1 MYTGHPF
8 GLVLLLINGILN
20 GTSHFLIIEAL
31 RLGEASVV
39 SPYKYSAL
47 IWGAMLGF
55 VIWGDMP
62 NLWVI
67 GGGMLI
73 VASGLYLLREE
84 LR

>member
-1 MYTGHPF
+1 MGW
-8 GLVLLLINGILN
+8 VLLLINGILN

-55 VIWGDMP
+55 IIWGDVP

-67 GGGMLI
+67 AGGILI
-73 VASGLYLLREE
+73 AASGLYLLREE

>member
-1 MYTGHPF
+1 
-8 GLVLLLINGILN
+8 LLINGILN

>member
-1 MYTGHPF
+1 
-8 GLVLLLINGILN
+8 
-20 GTSHFLIIEAL
+20 
-31 RLGEASVV
+31 
-39 SPYKYSAL
+39 
-47 IWGAMLGF
+47 MLGF